1 MALKESGVRLIAAGY
16 DDYIQKLQ
24 QINKLH
30 QEAFSTKPAQEYN
43 KEKEKADKNTNKFA
57 GGLGKLAKLA
67 KIAGVALGAMKLAQ
81 FAKDSALVAARAET
95 LRVVLG
101 QVGKQAGYSEEQ
113 IAFALKSTKAMGIT
127 TTAAA
132 QSLTQMVQANIEWT
146 NSSKL
151 ARLAQDAA
159 VIANINSSEAFSRL
173 VTGIQRGN
181 TLMLRTM
188 NINVDFQAAYREMAA
203 TLGKTREEL
212 TGVEEVQARVN
223 AVMKAGEAIA
233 GSYEAAY
240 ETVGK
245 GLTSVARLQQDAQE
259 AWGELFKP
267 LLKVRVE
274 MEKKFFKALA
284 RVGEGL
290 KGVAQILDKTVAPGF
305 DAAGKS
311 LGSFI
316 NEFLRI
322 REGEDIWDQM
332 ARGAH
337 DWSRVIAQAGA
348 MANALILTLERRFGD
363 AAKTVSEFWRALTAG
378 DVQGMQKALSS
389 AGRRG
394 GESFGDEFA
403 RTFQSELAGAMEKY
417 DIAFTPFEELGIV
430 AEASLEK
437 ATSAVDRNI
446 EALKKQQ
453 GQLQNQ
459 AEALQ
464 KVEDIYRDYNDAIA
478 EANEEIAEERV
489 EFARKVAKEEE
500 KLLQRHQ
507 KDLANLAEDANEKR
521 IELIQEA
528 GRKRVDEEK
537 KRNLELEQ
545 EARRYELSRL
555 QSLRRFTLE
564 ETRLRASG
572 DILGL
577 IRLREDFALQQK
589 ETQENRQLE
598 LKEETETQQA
608 KQSAQAEDLQLR
620 LQKLK
625 EETAKQRQE
634 VIAAY
639 HEDLAEMQ
647 VSNAE
652 KRAEMEKAHQ
662 ERLQDAIKAR
672 NEDIADLGRALQEEG
687 KLTKEGME
695 VIAGEITKVFGDEGA
710 GSALIEGWSER
721 AQSAVVQAVGN
732 IQAQIQALNEAIT
745 TLEEGGTITTTS
757 TGRPFSSLRTRG
769 RRRRGVGMREGGAG
783 IVTGPASFDVEPG
796 VREAYSFVPLPAS
809 GVLNVQMSGGFDI
822 TGAEGASPGTVDV
835 AVERM
840 VATLEEAVQRF
851 RRGGQ

>member
-16 DDYIQKLQ
+16 EDYIQKMQ
-24 QINKLH
+24 QINKAH
-30 QEAFSTKPAQEYN
+30 QQAFNQQPVQDYN
-43 KEKEKADKNTNKFA
+43 KGMASAEKAT
-57 GGLGKLAKLA
+57 GKLSGTMSKVAKVA
-67 KIAGVALGAMKLAQ
+67 KIAAVALGAMKLAQ
-81 FAKDSALVAARAET
+81 FAKDSAMVAARAET
-95 LRVVLG
+95 LRVVLK
-101 QVGKQAGYSEEQ
+101 QVGTQAGYSEEQ
-113 IAFALKSTKAMGIT
+113 IAFALKSVKAMGIT
-127 TTAAA
+127 TAAAA
-132 QSLTQMVQANIEWT
+132 QSLVQMAQANVEWADA
-146 NSSKL
+146 SKL

-159 VIANINSSEAFSRL
+159 VIANINSSEAFNRL
-173 VTGIQRGN
+173 ITGMQRGN
-181 TLMLRTM
+181 TIMLRTM
-188 NINVDFQAAYREMAA
+188 GLNVDFQKAYQETAN
-203 TLGKTREEL
+203 TLGKTKDEL
-212 TGVEEVQARVN
+212 TEAEMAQARVN

-245 GLTSVARLQQDAQE
+245 GLTSLPRLIEDAQE

-274 MEKKFFKALA
+274 MEKKLWKALGT
-284 RVGEGL
+284 VGEGM
-290 KGVAQILDKTVAPGF
+290 KGLAQIIDKTLLPGLGE
-305 DAAGKS
+305 AGDS
-311 LGSFI
+311 VGSFI
-316 NEFLRI
+316 DKLLGI

-348 MANALILTLERRFGD
+348 IANAFIITIEQQFSR
-363 AAKTVSEFWRALTAG
+363 AAKTVSDFWRALTTG
-378 DVQGMQKALSS
+378 DIEGLRVS
-389 AGRRG
+389 AERG
-394 GESFGDEFA
+394 GKSFGDTFA
-403 RTFQSELAGAMEKY
+403 ENFQTQLAEAMEKY
-417 DIAFTPFEELGIV
+417 DIAFTPFEELGDV
-430 AEASLEK
+430 AETSLEK

-446 EALKKQQ
+446 EALRKQQ
-453 GQLQNQ
+453 AQLQNQ
-459 AEALQ
+459 AEALEQ
-464 KVEDIYRDYNDAIA
+464 VEDIYRDYNEAIA

-489 EFARKVAKEEE
+489 EFARKAAKAEQ

-507 KDLANLAEDANEKR
+507 KDLAQLAEDADEKR
-521 IELIQEA
+521 AELIQEA
-528 GRKRVDEEK
+528 NQKRVEEEK
-537 KRNLELEQ
+537 KVNLELEQ
-545 EARRYELSRL
+545 ERRRYELSQL

-577 IRLREDFALQQK
+577 IRLREDYALQQK
-589 ETQENRQLE
+589 EAQENRQLE
-598 LKEETETQQA
+598 LKEEQETQQA
-608 KQSAQAEDLQLR
+608 KQASQAEDLQQR
-620 LQKLK
+620 LQKLQ

-639 HEDLAEMQ
+639 HEELAEMQ

-662 ERLQDAIKAR
+662 ERLQDAIAAR

-695 VIAGEITKVFGDEGA
+695 VIADEIAKVFGDEGA

-721 AQSAVVQAVGN
+721 AQNAVVLAVGN
-732 IQAQIQALNEAIT
+732 IQSQIQALDEAIT
-745 TLEEGGTITTTS
+745 TLEEGGRPNVTA
-757 TGRPFSSLRTRG
+757 TGVPFSSLRTRG
-769 RRRRGVGMREGGAG
+769 RQRRGVGMRTGGAG

-822 TGAEGASPGTVDV
+822 TGAEGATPGTVDT

-840 VATLEEAVQRF
+840 VVTLEEAVRRF

>member
-16 DDYIQKLQ
+16 DDYIQKMQ
-24 QINKLH
+24 NINKAH
-30 QEAFSTKPAQEYN
+30 QQAFNQQPAQDYS
-43 KEKEKADKNTNKFA
+43 KSMASAEKAT
-57 GGLGKLAKLA
+57 GKLSSTMSKVAKVA
-67 KIAGVALGAMKLAQ
+67 KIAAVALGAMKLAQ
-81 FAKDSALVAARAET
+81 FAKDSAMVAARAET
-95 LRVVLG
+95 LRVVLNK
-101 QVGKQAGYSEEQ
+101 VGTEAGYTEAQ
-113 IAFALKSTKAMGIT
+113 IAFAIKSVKSMGIT
-127 TTAAA
+127 TASAT
-132 QSLTQMVQANIEWT
+132 QSLVQMTQANIEWT
-146 NSSKL
+146 KASEL

-159 VIANINSSEAFSRL
+159 VIANINSSEAFNRL
-173 VTGIQRGN
+173 ITATQRGN

-188 NINVDFQAAYREMAA
+188 GLNVDFTKAYQETAN

-212 TGVEEVQARVN
+212 TEQEEAQARVN
-223 AVMKAGEAIA
+223 AVVKSGEAIA
-233 GSYEAAY
+233 GSYKAAY
-240 ETVGK
+240 DTVGK
-245 GLTSVARLQQDAQE
+245 GLTSMARLQEDAQE

-267 LLKVRVE
+267 MLKVRVE
-274 MEKKFFKALA
+274 MEKNLWKALGT
-284 RVGEGL
+284 VGKGMKGL
-290 KGVAQILDKTVAPGF
+290 AQILDKSLLPSLESAGETV
-305 DAAGKS
+305 
-311 LGSFI
+311 GSFV
-316 NEFLRI
+316 NKLLKI
-322 REGEDIWDQM
+322 REGEDIWDQL

-337 DWSRVIAQAGA
+337 DWSRVIAQATA
-348 MANALILTLERRFGD
+348 ISEAFTLTLQTRF
-363 AAKTVSEFWRALTAG
+363 AKAGLVVGEFWAALKTG
-378 DVQGMQKALSS
+378 DFEGLKRIGQL
-389 AGRRG
+389 G

-403 RTFQSELAGAMEKY
+403 RNFQTSLAKAMEEF
-417 DIAFTPFEELGIV
+417 DVAFTPFEELGEI
-430 AEASLEK
+430 AETSLER
-437 ATSAVDRNI
+437 ATSAVERNI
-446 EALKKQQ
+446 DALKKQQ
-453 GQLQNQ
+453 AQLQNQ
-459 AEALQ
+459 ADALAQ
-464 KVEDIYRDYNDAIA
+464 VEDIYRDYNDAIV

-598 LKEETETQQA
+598 LKEEEQTQQA

-695 VIAGEITKVFGDEGA
+695 VIAGEIAKVFGDEGA